1 MIDFNNGEYVK
12 LRQINNKLGWII
24 LWLFIIATYILI
36 FKK

>member
-1 MIDFNNGEYVK
+1 MDKELLKI